1 MTKQEAVLKLL
12 QSNNKEHILQGL
24 DEFDANHYTVLLPD
38 VISLYKN
45 SQDAEIKSKI
55 IFLLTNMKQNSAV
68 DILVSSLN
76 KIVKD
81 IDLYPELI
89 RSCWE
94 NGLDFSAHLAF
105 FAEIFIRCSYFV
117 ALEAFTVIE
126 GNIAKSSKEQIQ
138 EILYLLRNN
147 KKNVH
152 DDKIRLYEELI
163 KVVESYF

>member
-24 DEFDANHYTVLLPD
+24 NEFEANHFTAILPD
-38 VISLYKN
+38 VIFLYN
-45 SQDAEIKSKI
+45 NCQDAEIKAKI

-76 KIVKD
+76 EIKD
-81 IDLYPELI
+81 INLYPELI

-94 NGLDFSAHLAF
+94 NGLNFSAHLAF
-105 FAEIFIRCSYFV
+105 FSEIFIRSSYLV

-126 GNIAKSSKEQIQ
+126 ENIGKSSKKQIQ
-138 EILYLLRNN
+138 EILSLLKSN
-147 KKNVH
+147 KKNLSN
-152 DDKIRLYEELI
+152 DKMRLYEELI
-163 KVVESYF
+163 SVVERYG